1 MTINLTLIIWIIAV
15 IIIAAISVA
24 IIKKLI
30 KSAFTIAMI
39 AIVAAVIVVVM
50 INQDLN
56 SLEKS
61 TFVFQK
67 ENFTIAVMK
76 DGKLIPNVPQGER
89 VLLFDEKDFPNMSEK
104 TIEEEMKAK
113 LSGTEKENQMYLLDN
128 AESQP
133 ETIAYKLKPIS
144 EFMLKR

>member
-1 MTINLTLIIWIIAV
+1 MTIDLTFIVWLVA
-15 IIIAAISVA
+15 IIIVASIAVA

-39 AIVAAVIVVVM
+39 AIVAAIIMSVL
-50 INQDLN
+50 INQDLK
-56 SLEKS
+56 SLETS

-67 ENFTIAVMK
+67 ENFTVAVMK
-76 DGKLIPNVPQGER
+76 EGNLLPSVLEKER
-89 VLLFDEKDFPNMSEK
+89 VLVFDEKDFPNMDEK
-104 TIEEEMKAK
+104 TIAEEMKAK
-113 LSGTEKENQMYLLDN
+113 LSGTEKENQLYLLEN

-133 ETIAYKLKPIS
+133 ETIAYKLKPIA